1 MTCKG
6 CERNN
11 QMMEMDIESAIDEQ
25 LSMELN
31 HASNELRDQ
40 RLFVCSAC
48 PALSEHTCKHCG
60 CFVRCRASLQDK
72 RCPLGKW

>member
-11 QMMEMDIESAIDEQ
+11 QMMEMDIESAIVEQ

-40 RLFVCSAC
+40 RLIVCSAC
-48 PALSEHTCKHCG
+48 PALSEHTQALWLL
-60 CFVRCRASLQDK
+60 RSLPCQSAGQTL
-72 RCPLGKW
+72 PLAKW

>member
-40 RLFVCSAC
+40 R
-48 PALSEHTCKHCG
+48 
-60 CFVRCRASLQDK
+60 
-72 RCPLGKW
+72 